1 MVNQQQWEYY
11 GDLMIDLGASSVC
24 EGLKGPGGEKRRQA
38 LAAKACATYRASCD
52 VAFWEQ
58 STRLDSKYHR
68 SSVTSQ

>member
-1 MVNQQQWEYY
+1 VMVNQQQWEYY

-52 VAFWEQ
+52 VAF
-58 STRLDSKYHR
+58 
-68 SSVTSQ
+68 